1 MQLSLEELAGCLDTH
16 PDIVLRW
23 IRQGRIPVKRRQ
35 DACVFNP
42 EVLKKWAA
50 AHHVSFTPP
59 EKKTPPL
66 LEEKPAGLA
75 RAMEKGGMYYD
86 IPGESVSE
94 VLGSAVEQMENVPG
108 RHLKDLLFGKLLD
121 RENMMSTG
129 IGSGVAVPH
138 PRSPV
143 QKQETDGALAEQ
155 MAVCFLARPIDWQAV
170 DNKPVF
176 VLFIIVAPT
185 ARQHLHLLS
194 RISYCMRDNA
204 FRELLAGRPDPES
217 LLSAISGYDSRLDAG
232 GI

>member
-35 DACVFNP
+35 DICVFNP
-42 EVLKKWAA
+42 EVLEKWAA
-50 AHHVSFTPP
+50 VNHVSFTPP
-59 EKKTPPL
+59 EKKTRPL
-66 LEEKPAGLA
+66 LEEKPSGLA
-75 RAMEKGGMYYD
+75 RAIEKGGIYYD
-86 IPGESVSE
+86 IPGETVSD
-94 VLGSAVEQMENVPG
+94 VLRSAVERMESVAG
-108 RHLKDLLFGKLLD
+108 RRLKDLLLEKLLD

-129 IGSGVAVPH
+129 IGSGAAVPH

-143 QKQETDGALAEQ
+143 RHEADGQPEEQ
-155 MAVCFLARPIDWQAV
+155 MAVCFLSSPVDWQAV

-185 ARQHLHLLS
+185 AREHLHLLS

-204 FRELLAGRPDPES
+204 FRDLIAGRPDPED
-217 LLSAISGYDSRLDAG
+217 LFAAVSGYDSRLDAG
-232 GI
+232 TA

>member
-35 DACVFNP
+35 DLCVFNP
-42 EVLKKWAA
+42 EVLEKWAV
-50 AHHVSFTPP
+50 AHHVRFTPP
-59 EKKTPPL
+59 EEQTPPL
-66 LEEKPAGLA
+66 LAEKPAGLA
-75 RAMEKGGMYYD
+75 GAIEKGGIYYD
-86 IPGESVSE
+86 VPGASVSE
-94 VLGSAVEQMENVPG
+94 VLESAVQRMENVPT
-108 RHLKDLLFGKLLD
+108 RRLKDLLLGKLLD

-143 QKQETDGALAEQ
+143 QSQEADEKLDEQ
-155 MAVCFLARPIDWQAV
+155 MAVCFLARPVDWQAV

-176 VLFIIVAPT
+176 VLFIIVSPT
-185 ARQHLHLLS
+185 ARQHLQLLS

-204 FRELLAGRPDPES
+204 FRELLSGRPDPEG
-217 LLSAISGYDSRLDAG
+217 LLTAVSEYDSRLDAG
-232 GI
+232 GE

>member
-23 IRQGRIPVKRRQ
+23 IRQGRIPVKRRH
-35 DACVFNP
+35 DTCVFNP

-50 AHHVSFTPP
+50 VHHVSFTLP
-59 EKKTPPL
+59 EKKTQPL

-75 RAMEKGGMYYD
+75 RAVEKGGIYYD
-86 IPGESVSE
+86 IPGETVSE
-94 VLGSAVEQMENVPG
+94 VLRSAVERMENVAG
-108 RHLKDLLFGKLLD
+108 RRLKDLLLDKLLD

-143 QKQETDGALAEQ
+143 RNETDGEPEEQ
-155 MAVCFLARPIDWQAV
+155 MAVCFLASPVDWQAV

-185 ARQHLHLLS
+185 AREHLHLLS

-204 FRELLAGRPDPES
+204 FRDLIADRPDPAD
-217 LLSAISGYDSRLDAG
+217 LFAAISGYDSRLDG
-232 GI
+232 GTA

>member
-35 DACVFNP
+35 DVCVFNP
-42 EVLKKWAA
+42 EVLEKWAA
-50 AHHVSFTPP
+50 AHHVRFTPP
-59 EKKTPPL
+59 EKRTTPL

-75 RAMEKGGMYYD
+75 RAMEKGGIYYD
-86 IPGESVSE
+86 VPGETISE
-94 VLGSAVEQMENVPG
+94 VLKSAVERMENVPA
-108 RHLKDLLFGKLLD
+108 RRLKDLLLGKLLD

-143 QKQETDGALAEQ
+143 FGQEADGELDEQ
-155 MAVCFLARPIDWQAV
+155 MAVCFLARPVDWQAV

-204 FRELLAGRPDPES
+204 FRELLSGRPAPQE
-217 LLSAISGYDSRLDAG
+217 LLNAISGYDMRLDAG
-232 GI
+232 GE